1 MTGALVSAARHAV
14 LVVNWIVL
22 GYFLL
27 SNGFQAVLMTA
38 AATDIRHRARAGWS
52 EQLTLLLSSPAAP
65 TVSVLAPAHNEAAT
79 IAASVRALLALRYPR
94 LQVVVINDGSTDG
107 TLEALRHQFALVP
120 VHPILRLSVPTA
132 AVRGLYHSLTAPA
145 LLVVDKAN
153 GGKADALNAGVNA
166 AAGELLCA
174 IDADTLI
181 EPDALLRVVR
191 PFLGR
196 GDVVASG
203 GTIRVANDCVVRSG
217 RVVTARAPRRLL
229 PGVQAVEY
237 LRAFLFGRLG
247 WNRLGGNL
255 IISGAFG
262 LFRRDAVLTA
272 GGYAADTV
280 GEDMELVVRLR
291 RRGIEAGGPAEVVF
305 VPDPVAW
312 TEVPESVRVLG
323 RQRDRWQRGLADVL
337 VRHRRLI
344 GNPRYGALGRVPVLR
359 RHRARRPRH
368 RGARG
373 GRAGARAGAARR
385 RPRVHR
391 GLPAGHLRH
400 GGAAQP
406 RRHPARPG
414 RVPAL
419 RTAAGPRVAVR
430 LGLRREP
437 RLPPAIGLL
446 EVAGTGALPARQPG
460 VGGDGQ
466 ARVRAGHRGPEWS
479 GGGRRCA
486 VVPLWHTGL
495 DLGSGSRPATSSGGD
510 PAAMTRGPD
519 REARNPP

>member
-1 MTGALVSAARHAV
+1 VTGALVSAARHAV

-344 GNPRYGALGRVPVLR
+344 GNPRYGALGLVGFPYFVVIELVGPVIEALGVVALGLGLALHAVDPAFTAVFLLATYGMGVPLSLAAILLDQVAYRRCGRLR
-359 RHRARRPRH
+359 DRALLFGWAFAENLGYRQLSVFWRLRGLVRYLRGSREWGVMARRGFEP
-368 RGARG
+368 AT
-373 GRAGARAGAARR
+373 AARNGAEVADVAQSCRSGTLDLTSAPVHAPPPAAAATR
-385 RPRVHR
+385 RP
-391 GLPAGHLRH
+391 
-400 GGAAQP
+400 
-406 RRHPARPG
+406 
-414 RVPAL
+414 
-419 RTAAGPRVAVR
+419 
-430 LGLRREP
+430 
-437 RLPPAIGLL
+437 
-446 EVAGTGALPARQPG
+446 
-460 VGGDGQ
+460 
-466 ARVRAGHRGPEWS
+466 
-479 GGGRRCA
+479 
-486 VVPLWHTGL
+486 
-495 DLGSGSRPATSSGGD
+495 
-510 PAAMTRGPD
+510 
-519 REARNPP
+519 